1 VTGTNATGA
10 RRGPFL
16 TLSALLFMA
25 SAAGTIHWSRTMAGG
40 MAMPGGWIL
49 SMVWMPM
56 PGETWAGSGVRFVA
70 MWLVMMVAM
79 MLPPLVPMLASFR
92 RNRLAALSGVAY
104 FSVWAL
110 VGALV
115 YALGSGVARAGLE
128 WPAVARLA
136 PLATGAALLLAG
148 AVQVSAWKARQL
160 AVCRA
165 CRAPASGDAA
175 ATLLH
180 GVRFGMNCGLCCLGL
195 MTVLLVGGMMKVAV
209 VAAVAV
215 AVSLERLGPRPA
227 LSARAIGAVMMAMG
241 AVVVVRSCN

>member
-1 VTGTNATGA
+1 MTETNATGA
-10 RRGPFL
+10 GRGLFL
-16 TLSALLFMA
+16 TLGALLFMG

-110 VGALV
+110 FGALV
-115 YALGSGVARAGLE
+115 YTLGSGVAHAGLE

-136 PLATGAALLLAG
+136 PLGTGVALLMAG

-165 CRAPASGDAA
+165 CCAPASGDAA

-180 GVRFGMNCGLCCLGL
+180 GVRFGMNCALCCLGL
-195 MTVLLVGGMMKVAV
+195 MAVLLVGGMMKVAV

-227 LSARAIGAVMMAMG
+227 LFARAIGAVVMAMG
-241 AVVVVRSCN
+241 AVVVARAW

>member
-1 VTGTNATGA
+1 MTETNASGA
-10 RRGPFL
+10 RRTLFL
-16 TLSALLFMA
+16 TLSALLFVA
-25 SAAGTIHWSRTMAGG
+25 SAAGTILWSRTMAGG
-40 MAMPGGWIL
+40 MAMPGDWTL
-49 SMVWMPM
+49 SMVWMSM

-115 YALGSGVARAGLE
+115 YALGRGVARAGLE

-227 LSARAIGAVMMAMG
+227 LLARAIGAVVMAMG
-241 AVVVVRSCN
+241 ALVVVQAW

>member
-1 VTGTNATGA
+1 
-10 RRGPFL
+10 RPGPFL
-16 TLSALLFMA
+16 SLSTLLFMA
-25 SAAGTIHWSRTMAGG
+25 SGAVTIHRSLTMAGG
-40 MAMPGGWIL
+40 TAMRGGWIL
-49 SMVWMPM
+49 SRVWMRM

-115 YALGSGVARAGLE
+115 YVLGRGVGRAWLA
-128 WPAVARLA
+128 WPVVARLA

-175 ATLLH
+175 VTLLH
-180 GVRFGMNCGLCCLGL
+180 
-195 MTVLLVGGMMKVAV
+195 
-209 VAAVAV
+209 
-215 AVSLERLGPRPA
+215 
-227 LSARAIGAVMMAMG
+227 
-241 AVVVVRSCN
+241 

>member
-16 TLSALLFMA
+16 AVGALLFMA

-92 RNRLAALSGVAY
+92 RNRLAALQLEETHGATT
-104 FSVWAL
+104 
-110 VGALV
+110 VG
-115 YALGSGVARAGLE
+115 
-128 WPAVARLA
+128 
-136 PLATGAALLLAG
+136 T
-148 AVQVSAWKARQL
+148 
-160 AVCRA
+160 
-165 CRAPASGDAA
+165 
-175 ATLLH
+175 
-180 GVRFGMNCGLCCLGL
+180 
-195 MTVLLVGGMMKVAV
+195 
-209 VAAVAV
+209 
-215 AVSLERLGPRPA
+215 
-227 LSARAIGAVMMAMG
+227 
-241 AVVVVRSCN
+241 